1 MGGPLYQVFDVTEER
16 LAGALL
22 AMGAIKSESRILP
35 TEEAMET
42 QTLATDE
49 RGRHGSKTNKS
60 LSSSLY
66 YGIDL
71 RPPR

>member
-1 MGGPLYQVFDVTEER
+1 
-16 LAGALL
+16 
-22 AMGAIKSESRILP
+22 MGAIKSESRILP